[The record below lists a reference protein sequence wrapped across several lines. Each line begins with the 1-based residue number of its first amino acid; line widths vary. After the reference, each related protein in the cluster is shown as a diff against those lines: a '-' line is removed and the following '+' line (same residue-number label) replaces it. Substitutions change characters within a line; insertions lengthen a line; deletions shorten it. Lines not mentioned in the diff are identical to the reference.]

1 MSKNLANLPKE
12 EMEKINVDKA
22 AGVVAFKERYSVPVV
37 AEIVAREQPEHLRQ
51 YFMERLSH
59 YRSMKD
65 SLGKMDP
72 PPPNP

>member
-12 EMEKINVDKA
+12 EMDKINVDKA
-22 AGVVAFKERYSVPVV
+22 AGAVAFKERYNMPVV
-37 AEIVAREQPEHLRQ
+37 AEISAKEQPEHLRE
-51 YFMERLSH
+51 YFMERLSY